1 MNPHISVP
9 RQHGSSPNFGGM
21 PANRGSSI
29 RMPRFFKRMFKF
41 PQMDFEMAIWEM
53 TSLLIAPKKV
63 FKNVSPHSVLSFLCF
78 LTSSKPTKRLETKN
92 TWHRPDPSFTY
103 LLSFFLLLTAL
114 AWGLA
119 YVPSFGSIVRLSF
132 LFIFLHFLGSSLL
145 VSTIGYFVVGR
156 LFGPNG
162 AAASI
167 TGLRI
172 RGRRRGAAQ
181 GLFTQPGEKDQLE
194 FGYCFD
200 VSNRAFFPLYL
211 HLYVVQFLLLPLLT
225 RSPSNFL
232 ATFLGNTLYLSALTY
247 YTYITF
253 LGYNALPFLHNTEL
267 LLLPILVFAILW
279 LVSLIAGWGI
289 VMHGRSVMGL
299 FWGV

>member
-1 MNPHISVP
+1 MNSHRSVP
-9 RQHGSSPNFGGM
+9 RQQTNPSNLGGM
-21 PANRGSSI
+21 APASGSSSI

-63 FKNVSPHSVLSFLCF
+63 FKSIYYHVQ
-78 LTSSKPTKRLETKN
+78 TKN

-119 YVPSFGSIVRLSF
+119 YAPSFGAIIRLSL
-132 LFIFLHFLGSSLL
+132 LFIFIHFVGLSLL
-145 VSTIGYFVVGR
+145 VSTIGYFAIGR
-156 LFGPNG
+156 LFGPG
-162 AAASI
+162 GVAVSLTA
-167 TGLRI
+167 LRGG

-181 GLFTQPGEKDQLE
+181 GLFVQPGEKDQLE

-211 HLYVVQFLLLPLLT
+211 HLYVAQFLLLPLLT
-225 RSPSNFL
+225 RSPRNFL
-232 ATFLGNTLYLSALTY
+232 ATLLGNTLYLSAVTY
-247 YTYITF
+247 YIYITF
-253 LGYNALPFLHNTEL
+253 LGYNALPFLYNTEL
-267 LLLPILVFAILW
+267 LLLPILAFAILW
-279 LVSLIAGWGI
+279 FVSLITGWGI
-289 VMHGRSVMGL
+289 VGQGRMVEGL
-299 FWGV
+299 FWGA